1 MTPEREKYIRS
12 CNLKERI
19 IRHLIRNSKEELK
32 KNKAVCNSYNLKLIG
47 RKPFGYKLHIVR
59 IKESKLM
66 LNAYRHEL
74 ARVKGMDRVVV
85 PKPVGYKELEWYC
98 KCGEEV
104 IDFDTYCSYCGR
116 RLLWEKVK

>member
-47 RKPFGYKLHIVR
+47 RKPFGYRLHIVR

-74 ARVKGMDRVVV
+74 ARLKGMDRVVV
-85 PKPVGYKELEWYC
+85 PKKLEGYTGVAECSCGCWVLANYC
-98 KCGEEV
+98 PE
-104 IDFDTYCSYCGR
+104 CGR